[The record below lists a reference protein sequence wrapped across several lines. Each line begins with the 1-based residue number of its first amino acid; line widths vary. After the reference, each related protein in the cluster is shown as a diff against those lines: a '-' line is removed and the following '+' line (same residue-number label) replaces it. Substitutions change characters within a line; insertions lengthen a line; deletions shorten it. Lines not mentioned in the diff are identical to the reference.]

1 LVDLNRQYSETP
13 MGRRLFVGDS
23 FDRTLKLWSGHQRL
37 LHGFRKLPSCFC
49 HHDAFRKNLMAR
61 HNSDETVAIDW
72 AITGFGRIGEEI
84 GITTAISLSWM
95 TVPASQA
102 KALDEAVFSGY
113 IEGLSDAGWRGDV
126 RMARFGYTV
135 NAFLIAGA
143 ALMFWHL
150 GNIQKPEESMAG
162 AENPTGLSRDEAMA
176 QWSEMQFFL
185 MDLGDE
191 AYELLETHLS

>member
-1 LVDLNRQYSETP
+1 META
-13 MGRRLFVGDS
+13 L
-23 FDRTLKLWSGHQRL
+23 
-37 LHGFRKLPSCFC
+37 
-49 HHDAFRKNLMAR
+49 
-61 HNSDETVAIDW
+61 
-72 AITGFGRIGEEI
+72 
-84 GITTAISLSWM
+84 SLSWM